1 MIEVE
6 FSQKDLQ
13 EINYQRVH
21 HPHPRVRQKMQA
33 LWMKSHQLPHPLIC
47 RLVGITGNTLRSYL
61 RAYQQGGLEKV
72 KELHFYQPQSQLRV
86 FKTTLEAY
94 FRKHPPATF
103 KEAAA
108 LIEKHTGIKL
118 SPKRVGEFL
127 KTLGIKR
134 LKVATIPAK
143 ADEEEQQTFL
153 KEKLEPRLQEAQGGN
168 RAVFFC

>member
-6 FSQKDLQ
+6 FSQKELE

-21 HPHPRVRQKMQA
+21 HPHPRVRQKMA
-33 LWMKSHQLPHPLIC
+33 VLWMKSHHLPHELIGG
-47 RLVGITGNTLRSYL
+47 LVGISGNTLRSYL
-61 RAYQQGGLEKV
+61 REYQQGGLEKLM
-72 KELHFYQPQSQLRV
+72 ELNFYQPQSQLQA
-86 FKTTLEAY
+86 FKTSLETY

-108 LIEKHTGIKL
+108 LIEKHTGIRL

-134 LKVATIPAK
+134 LKVAMIPAK
-143 ADEEEQQTFL
+143 ADGEKQETFL
-153 KEKLEPRLQEAQGGN
+153 KKELAPRLQEAQAGN

>member
-1 MIEVE
+1 MIQVE
-6 FSQKDLQ
+6 FSPNDLK

-21 HPHPRVRQKMQA
+21 HPHPRVRQKMEV
-33 LWMKSHQLPHPLIC
+33 LWLKSHHLPHQLIC
-47 RLVGITGNTLRSYL
+47 QLGGVTGNTLRSYL
-61 RAYQQGGLEKV
+61 RVYQQGGLEKV
-72 KELHFYQPQSQLRV
+72 KEINFYQPQSQLV
-86 FKTTLEAY
+86 AFQSSLEAY

-108 LIEKHTGIKL
+108 VIAKHTGIHL

-143 ADEEEQQTFL
+143 ADVEAQETFL
-153 KEKLEPRLQEAQGGN
+153 TDQLAPRLQQAQAGS